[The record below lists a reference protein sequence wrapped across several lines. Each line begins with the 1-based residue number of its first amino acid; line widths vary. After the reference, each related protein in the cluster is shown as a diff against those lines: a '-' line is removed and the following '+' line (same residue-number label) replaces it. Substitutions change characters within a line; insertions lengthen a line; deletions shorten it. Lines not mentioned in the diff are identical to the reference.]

1 MDIHENLTME
11 NAPARAQRKHV
22 VLFVIACVMMAGLL
36 FFFLPALLE
45 LLTETSSA
53 PSESVESQLPGGE
66 VLAGVLVAAAY
77 AMAELILLVGFGL
90 CWGLG
95 QVVSALLAMDKRNK
109 PRWLWAASLALAV
122 ANGAVLVVMA
132 GIWFLA

>member
-45 LLTETSSA
+45 LLTETPSA

-77 AMAELILLVGFGL
+77 AMADLILLVGFGL

>member
-11 NAPARAQRKHV
+11 NAPVRAQRKHV
-22 VLFVIACVMMAGLL
+22 VLFVIACVLMAGLL
-36 FFFLPALLE
+36 FFFMPALIG
-45 LLTETSSA
+45 LLTETPSA

-95 QVVSALLAMDKRNK
+95 QVVSALLAMDRKNK
-109 PRWLWAASLALAV
+109 PRWLWASSLALAV
-122 ANGAVLVVMA
+122 ANGAALVVMA